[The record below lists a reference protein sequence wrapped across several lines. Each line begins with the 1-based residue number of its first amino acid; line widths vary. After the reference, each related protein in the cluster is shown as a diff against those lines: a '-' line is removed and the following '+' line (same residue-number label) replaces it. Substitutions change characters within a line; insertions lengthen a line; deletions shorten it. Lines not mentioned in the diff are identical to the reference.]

1 MPSEFESDLAT
12 LTADIHASRKE
23 LDSAVASI
31 TDLDLARRGGWSLR
45 RILEHVIE
53 SEWLYTSLVSHL
65 GSPGKGPSGQPIP
78 DRPNTSCDGD
88 TIAQISEKLAACRK
102 AFINTLA
109 GATEDNFYE
118 IQRLGHEE
126 YSILSVL
133 ENVANHDREHAEQI
147 GEIVA
152 STS

>member
-1 MPSEFESDLAT
+1 MPSEFEADLAT

-23 LDSAVASI
+23 LESAVASI
-31 TDLDLARRGGWSLR
+31 TNLEQARRGGWSLR

-53 SEWLYTSLVSHL
+53 SEWLYTSLTSHL
-65 GSPGKGPSGQPIP
+65 GSLGTGPSGQPVP
-78 DRPNTSCDGD
+78 DRPHTSCDGD
-88 TIAQISEKLAACRK
+88 TVAQIGDKLAACRQ
-102 AFINTLA
+102 AFIKALA
-109 GATEDNFYE
+109 GATEDNLYE

-147 GEIVA
+147 DKIIA

>member
-1 MPSEFESDLAT
+1 MPSEFESDFAELKT
-12 LTADIHASRKE
+12 DIDASRAE
-23 LDSAVASI
+23 LDAAVASL
-31 TDLDLARRGGWSLR
+31 TDSDLDRARRGGWSLR
-45 RILEHVIE
+45 RTIEHVIE

-65 GSPGKGPSGQPIP
+65 GSQPVP
-78 DRPNTSCDGD
+78 DRPRTSCDGD
-88 TIAQISEKLAACRK
+88 TVAEITAKLAACRG
-102 AFINTLA
+102 ALLTSLG

-118 IQRLGHEE
+118 VQRLGHEE

-147 GEIVA
+147 KKTVA